1 MGSVDRSTSLHDAP
15 WSPKGYSDAVGRLT
29 RSYGKKMAIPLRRFA
44 ETVSRKPRRFEDQGL
59 IRMEERDVE
68 LVQPRQLRQLA
79 LCILRA

>member
-1 MGSVDRSTSLHDAP
+1 
-15 WSPKGYSDAVGRLT
+15 
-29 RSYGKKMAIPLRRFA
+29 MAIPLRRFA